1 MAERNT
7 NYSRRDMV
15 MGAGLAAGTTLI
27 LGQATWAE
35 GKGESRGEARGRED
49 IPKNQLTPMEDLTRQ
64 HALVSRVL
72 TVYQMTVRQTGG
84 VGMSPPPMQAIA
96 TATEM
101 IRSAVDDFH
110 VRLEEDYL
118 FPLIQKTGK
127 MGDLLS
133 TLREQHAAG
142 RRLTDVILQLT
153 SGEAGGT
160 PNMEALSRNILAY
173 LNWIRPHTAF
183 EESMLYP
190 QIRATLPDR
199 DYEQLQ
205 KTFAETTRKKLGTEG
220 FNGLLQKVTELEKSV
235 GVTSLAQWT
244 PKVSTEPVARE
255 TPTR

>member
-1 MAERNT
+1 MTERNT
-7 NYSRRDMV
+7 NYSRREMV
-15 MGAGLAAGTTLI
+15 RGTALAAGTTLI
-27 LGQATWAE
+27 LGQAAWAE
-35 GKGESRGEARGRED
+35 GKAESRAEARGRET
-49 IPKNQLTPMEDLTRQ
+49 IAKNELTPMEELTCQ
-64 HALVSRVL
+64 HALVSRIL
-72 TVYQMTVRQTGG
+72 TVYQMTVRQTSG
-84 VGMSPPPMQAIA
+84 VGMSPPPMQAVA
-96 TATEM
+96 TAAGM

-118 FPLIQKTGK
+118 FPLMQKTGK

-183 EESMLYP
+183 EETMLYP

-199 DYEQLQ
+199 DYEQFQ
-205 KTFAETTRKKLGTEG
+205 KTLTEATRKKLGPEG

-244 PKVSTEPVARE
+244 PKVSTEPVAR
-255 TPTR
+255 R